1 MKIRL
6 INVRLAALPLA
17 LAAVF
22 PSSAFAESS
31 TTTSVVAQLPDVVVS
46 ATRNLTRTDELVSDV
61 VVINRAEIEKSSGR
75 TLPELLARVP
85 GVQFN
90 SNGGLGQ
97 SSSIIIRGTEARH
110 TLLLID
116 GVRYGSATLGTP
128 IFDNIPVD
136 MIERIEIV
144 KGPASALYGSNAVGG
159 VVQIFLRKGAPG
171 ASSFNPYAAFTLGSE
186 SFAQLATGFSG
197 VNEALSYS
205 VGLQKTRVTG
215 ISATNSKVPF
225 GSFNPDNDGFTQESF
240 NASFGY
246 QFNKTWKIDAGF
258 LQSDGIVR
266 IDDGLNRDSRSAVR
280 STVARGG
287 IEAQVLNGWKSQLR
301 FSQSADVSRAIVAT
315 PANLPGLFKTTQDQ
329 LIWQNDVST
338 PIGVALIGVETLTQ
352 KVDSTT
358 RYAVMQRDVTSYFM
372 GLNGSAGKHSWQA
385 NSRRDNNSQF
395 GNSITGFAGY
405 GYSLTPAWRLNASYG
420 TSFVAPSFNQLYFP
434 GFGNT
439 ALQPERAKNYD
450 LGLTWSEAGHTVK
463 AVKFDN
469 RIRGFITNTTLPVNV
484 PQARI
489 DGVTLAY
496 TGVFGALSVN
506 ASADSLNPRNELT
519 GKTLV
524 RRSKNVQR
532 LGVDYEMGP
541 WNLGTTMLMVGESFN
556 DAANTQKLDNYTTA
570 DLYADYKINKD
581 WKLQAKLNNLMDKK
595 YETSLGYNQPGRGL
609 FVTLRWQPK

>member
-1 MKIRL
+1 MKTRL
-6 INVRLAALPLA
+6 IHVRLAALPLA

-22 PSSAFAESS
+22 PSSTFAETSS
-31 TTTSVVAQLPDVVVS
+31 TPSVVAQLPDVVVS

-144 KGPASALYGSNAVGG
+144 KGPASALYGSSAVGG
-159 VVQIFLRKGAPG
+159 VVQIFLRKGVPG
-171 ASSFNPYAAFTLGSE
+171 VNSFNPYAAFTLGSE
-186 SFAQLATGFSG
+186 SFTQFAAGFSG

-225 GSFNPDNDGFTQESF
+225 GSFNPDNDGFTQDSF

-246 QFNKTWKIDAGF
+246 QFNKTWKIDAGV

-266 IDDGLNRDSRSAVR
+266 IDDGMNRDSRSAVR
-280 STVARGG
+280 SSVARVG
-287 IEAQVLNGWKSQLR
+287 IEGQVLNGWKSQLR

-315 PANLPGLFKTTQDQ
+315 PGNLPGLFKTTQDQ
-329 LIWQNDVST
+329 LVWQNDVTT

-358 RYAVMQRDVTSYFM
+358 RYVVMQRDITSYFM

-395 GNSITGFAGY
+395 GNSMTGFAGY

-434 GFGNT
+434 GFGNA

-450 LGLTWSEAGHTVK
+450 LGVTWSEAGHTVK
-463 AVKFDN
+463 VVRFDN
-469 RIRGFITNTTLPVNV
+469 RIRGFITNTTLPINV

-506 ASADSLNPRNELT
+506 ASADTLNPRNELT
-519 GKTLV
+519 SKTLA

-532 LGVDYEMGP
+532 LGVDYETGA
-541 WNLGTTMLMVGESFN
+541 WNLGTTVLMAGESFN